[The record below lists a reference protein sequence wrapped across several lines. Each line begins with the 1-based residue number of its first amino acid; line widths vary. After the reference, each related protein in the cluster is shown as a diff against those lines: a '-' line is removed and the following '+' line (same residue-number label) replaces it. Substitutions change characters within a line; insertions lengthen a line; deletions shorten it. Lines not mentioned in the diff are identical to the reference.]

1 MQQTGVAATTTITC
15 IAAADVQTVEQC
27 LKHQEMGTQKQTQ
40 ETKWNTQLEALQGRQ
55 EVRANLQHCHQLGC
69 AAWQAYWLAAHP
81 QPTQLQGAQVR
92 LQPHAGLSW
101 GQPPGP
107 GLGHEGLSQQ
117 APVQMESPAE
127 LQQQL
132 MYLLILSQ
140 GLLSITTVAHATHD
154 HTAISPVTA
163 QACIC

>member
-15 IAAADVQTVEQC
+15 IAAADVQMVEQC

-81 QPTQLQGAQVR
+81 QPAQLQGAQVL
-92 LQPHAGLSW
+92 LQPQAGLSW

-107 GLGHEGLSQQ
+107 GPGHEGLSQQ

-132 MYLLILSQ
+132 M
-140 GLLSITTVAHATHD
+140 
-154 HTAISPVTA
+154 
-163 QACIC
+163 